1 MTVLLSKISA
11 ERKFLN
17 FSEQCMG
24 TRFSIIIDE
33 DSFEKA
39 RVGAKAAF
47 QEAHRLNRIF
57 SDYDADSEI
66 SQFVQ
71 NAEINRYVKIS
82 NQLAYLLNESQK
94 LAHETDGSFDITVGP
109 LSRMWRISRFRKNLP
124 ERPILEKT
132 LDRVGYQNLL
142 VDFEK
147 NRAKLL
153 RENMIIDLGGIA
165 KGYTADCMLKV
176 LKAHDLNRSLVDAGG
191 DLVLGNPPR
200 NKKGWKIEI
209 GGRKHPKLPIL
220 HLSNTAIATSGDL
233 EQYLKINDVIYSHLI
248 NPHTGVGMIG
258 KSQVTVIAPSG
269 LVADSLASSMIVM
282 GIEKSEK
289 LIRSKKQISA
299 YFLNQNGEK
308 IHFHKLSSLK

>member
-24 TRFSIIIDE
+24 TRFSILIDE

-153 RENMIIDLGGIA
+153 KENMIIDLGGIA

-176 LKAHDLNRSLVDAGG
+176 LKAHDLNRSLVNAGATLSWEILLEIKKAG
-191 DLVLGNPPR
+191 KLRLVGANIPSFQFFIYQIQPLQ
-200 NKKGWKIEI
+200 
-209 GGRKHPKLPIL
+209 L
-220 HLSNTAIATSGDL
+220 
-233 EQYLKINDVIYSHLI
+233 QVI
-248 NPHTGVGMIG
+248 
-258 KSQVTVIAPSG
+258 
-269 LVADSLASSMIVM
+269 
-282 GIEKSEK
+282 
-289 LIRSKKQISA
+289 
-299 YFLNQNGEK
+299 
-308 IHFHKLSSLK
+308 LSST